1 MLDEMESAYFAMRAR
16 EEHGR
21 AAEATEGPV
30 RQRHEELAR
39 AYEKRVDALRNQPSE
54 ETLDEQVP

>member
-16 EEHGR
+16 EEHER

-39 AYEKRVDALRNQPSE
+39 AYERRVDALRNQP
-54 ETLDEQVP
+54 LDETVAEQAS